1 MFNKTKFAILTATTL
16 AVAAPASAEIIGEQ
30 YLSADDTIAE
40 TAMKIDNLSTLVTA
54 VQATG
59 YADELNSDDMF
70 TVFAPIDAAFAALP
84 SDELDSLMLDANREA
99 LAKIVQTHV
108 VPGAW
113 DYEKVASALNGT
125 VPFDAEESA
134 RISAN
139 GDEVVLTALSG
150 ELLNVGI
157 SGDTLYVRDP
167 NSTIINV
174 IEDNIAQSN
183 GYIHVVDQVLMPT
196 S

>member
-16 AVAAPASAEIIGEQ
+16 AIAAPASAEIIGEQ

-59 YADELNSDDMF
+59 YADELNSEDMF

-84 SDELDSLMLDANREA
+84 SGELDSLMLDANREA
-99 LAKIVQTHV
+99 LTKIVQTHV
-108 VPGAW
+108 VPGVW

-125 VPFDAEESA
+125 VPFEAEENA

-139 GDEVVLTALSG
+139 GDEIILTALSG

-167 NSTIINV
+167 NSTIVNV
-174 IEDNIAQSN
+174 IEDNLAQSN
-183 GYIHVVDQVLMPT
+183 GYIHFVDQVLMPT
-196 S
+196 M